1 MPAHRKKSYKHFML
15 SSQQRSPSQKSKL
28 AHMGNRDCYFVPE
41 PCLASAP
48 EKRQG
53 RFIIKRRKSANAVAA
68 AATA

>member
-1 MPAHRKKSYKHFML
+1 ML

-28 AHMGNRDCYFVPE
+28 AHMGNRNCYFVPE

-53 RFIIKRRKSANAVAA
+53 RLLSKEGRTQMLSQPPQQRDMQSR
-68 AATA
+68 